1 MYMIIYIVKKIE
13 MVVKYKMKIY
23 VYNVKKDIMNIKY
36 KIIKYVIR
44 LIIMINMKI

>member
-23 VYNVKKDIMNIKY
+23 VYNVKKDITNIKY